1 MYLYHVLFVAMNI
14 CGIDCQ
20 KKKNQDPEKLLVY
33 PEKRGGLRKRGVQR
47 VRKVL

>member
-14 CGIDCQ
+14 CCIDCQ
-20 KKKNQDPEKLLVY
+20 KNNQDPEKLLVY